1 MESILFGDDPNTESG
16 TCGGPFL
23 KIYRMYFVEQP
34 AAVLPAKKKKQNY

>member
-1 MESILFGDDPNTESG
+1 LATIQTLKVAPAVGL
-16 TCGGPFL
+16 FL